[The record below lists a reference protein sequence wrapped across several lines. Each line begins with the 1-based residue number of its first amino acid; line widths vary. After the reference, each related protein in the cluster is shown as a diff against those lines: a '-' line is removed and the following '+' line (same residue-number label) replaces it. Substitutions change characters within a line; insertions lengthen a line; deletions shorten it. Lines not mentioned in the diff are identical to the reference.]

1 VFSPPRLPQ
10 EGLSAARAWCA
21 QFLQT
26 EAELVEGVRGVVAAA
41 AAANCVHLELRLC
54 PHAHTAGGLS
64 PQAVV
69 AAAASGFAAGAR
81 GTALRGGLLLSV
93 RASGDEATGH
103 EAVLLAAQ
111 WAGKGVLGVELAA
124 EADPPAARELASWRA
139 VARSAAAADVALT
152 CHVSD
157 EGCAGPPASPA
168 AAAAQRAAAN
178 AAWAVQLGAQRLS
191 GGLAAFA
198 RDALLSQSVA
208 QAGLTLE
215 LCLSDSV
222 RPGAPGWP
230 GSYGEHPVRALAAV
244 AGAVTLNLAPC
255 VGHALLSGGEGAWGA
270 EPAAEL
276 AHLVRHCGLGW
287 RGARGMMLAASLGAF
302 LGPARNNASP
312 ADQRRRF
319 AADFEK
325 KLDAALAA
333 SGAFASEAAN
343 GDESA
348 DGASPNKGG
357 KVPVYDSRPGWAAE
371 GEGAPALLGGALLP
385 RSSARAARVAAE
397 RDAAGLLPPRPHSPP
412 AAPGRPVPA
421 PIAERAARA
430 AASMPTPR
438 SGEEAQR
445 LPAAPMPSWAEAFAA
460 RPVYAP
466 PEPEKPRTAAL
477 PPAPP
482 PPAPPPLMAAG
493 GVEEQR
499 AALRA
504 PAVATAAQPQRAPA
518 MSLPPAVAP
527 LKLPPLEEALAT
539 MGLGGSTAQ
548 AAWDSAGA
556 AAASAAVAA
565 IAAASAALG
574 RPVVPAAPQWQSP
587 VVPRA
592 VGTAMPQPQA
602 LAPLSM
608 PPPPPGS
615 GVARPL
621 AFGAPAK
628 APTSPQSPMAA
639 VAASIRAAAFAP
651 PTSSFTD
658 AFGPS
663 GSGPQ
668 PVAGTA
674 APALAP
680 LPYAPRA
687 SSALEAASLGAARAL
702 EQASAAVEAANAA
715 MVAAAASALPPQYVP
730 RSYSHAGAATP
741 TAAQPPDAAAAA
753 VSAAREAIAALRA
766 ASLATPGVPDA
777 PVAGVANGRPAA
789 RVASA
794 EAMGAAAAAL
804 ASARAAAVAHGAPGP
819 RRAAV
824 PDPGGL
830 GLPAR
835 GGRATSPSRDFRDGE
850 PSYGRGDE
858 PDLGDEIEAELA
870 DYEAEDDAEEASPA
884 ARPKSAGGHRP
895 GFRDGAF

>member
-1 VFSPPRLPQ
+1 MLAAPQ
-10 EGLSAARAWCA
+10 EGLPAARAWCA

-26 EAELVEGVRGVVAAA
+26 EAELAEGVRGVVAAA

-124 EADPPAARELASWRA
+124 EADPPGARELAAWRA

-198 RDALLSQSVA
+198 RDSVLSQAVA

-244 AGAVTLNLAPC
+244 TGAAQLNLAPC

-287 RGARGMMLAASLGAF
+287 RGARGMMLAAARGAF
-302 LGPARNNASP
+302 LGPARDNASP

-333 SGAFASEAAN
+333 SGAFASEASN
-343 GDESA
+343 GDDTA
-348 DGASPNKGG
+348 DGSSPNKDGM
-357 KVPVYDSRPGWAAE
+357 VPVYDSRPGWAAE

-397 RDAAGLLPPRPHSPP
+397 RDAAGMLPPRPHSPP

-421 PIAERAARA
+421 PIAQRAARA
-430 AASMPTPR
+430 AASMPAPR
-438 SGEEAQR
+438 SGEEAQP
-445 LPAAPMPSWAEAFAA
+445 LPAAPMPSWAEAFAV
-460 RPVYAP
+460 RPVYTP
-466 PEPEKPRTAAL
+466 PEPEKTRTATL

-482 PPAPPPLMAAG
+482 PPKPPPLMAAG
-493 GVEEQR
+493 GVEAQR
-499 AALRA
+499 GATLRA
-504 PAVATAAQPQRAPA
+504 PVAASAAQPQRAPA

-574 RPVVPAAPQWQSP
+574 RPVVPAAPQWQAP
-587 VVPRA
+587 AVPRA
-592 VGTAMPQPQA
+592 AAAATPLPQA
-602 LAPLSM
+602 PSPVSM

-628 APTSPQSPMAA
+628 APESPQSPMEA

-651 PTSSFTD
+651 PTFSFSA
-658 AFGPS
+658 AFGPP

-668 PVAGTA
+668 PAAAA
-674 APALAP
+674 APAAPAP

-715 MVAAAASALPPQYVP
+715 MVAAAATALPPQYVP
-730 RSYSHAGAATP
+730 RSYSRAGAATP
-741 TAAQPPDAAAAA
+741 TSQLPPPDAAAAA
-753 VSAAREAIAALRA
+753 VSAARDAIAALRA
-766 ASLATPGVPDA
+766 ASLATAGGPDA
-777 PVAGVANGRPAA
+777 PVAGGANGLAPA

-794 EAMGAAAAAL
+794 QAMGAAAAAL
-804 ASARAAAVAHGAPGP
+804 ASARAAAARVAPGP
-819 RRAAV
+819 RRVAAA
-824 PDPGGL
+824 DPGGL
-830 GLPAR
+830 GLPAGR
-835 GGRATSPSRDFRDGE
+835 GQRASSPPRDSYDGE

-870 DYEAEDDAEEASPA
+870 DYEAEDDAEESPVV
-884 ARPKSAGGHRP
+884 RPKSAGGHRP
-895 GFRDGAF
+895 SGFRDGTF